1 MNRRLLALTAVMSL
15 GLAACEEERANV
27 NSPDYDSAYGFSLS
41 PSATNLPRGS
51 VRFLTTGAESVTVV
65 LQGLDSLAN
74 GAYTAWLGDSLG
86 TTFTRV
92 TGALSVVRTDTTF
105 DADGNPTPVPV
116 TIQLGD
122 RSSFRNGGQ
131 NQTFTWRFTR
141 AGSGIGAG
149 AMQHF
154 VLSVED
160 TDAATTLNATRRP
173 LFARRGDAA
182 LTSGARTPAL
192 IFGNYAADAAN
203 QYRFVAAIRGR
214 GHFRGP
220 VLQVTD
226 STLSRP
232 PMGYYYAMYTY
243 KRARGTTAGD
253 TLYLGRQA
261 SPYPNRALSQF
272 NADSI
277 ITDPANVVDLPRM
290 IIAGQTR
297 TSVDSIA
304 GFASSFPFKDYF
316 EVWVTLQ
323 NKASEE
329 GRMGPGRIAF
339 GVVPTVINL
348 GERQ

>member
-1 MNRRLLALTAVMSL
+1 MNRRLLALTAVLSL
-15 GLAACEEERANV
+15 GLAACDEERANV
-27 NSPDYDSAYGFSLS
+27 NEPDYDAAYGFSLS

-51 VRFLTTGAESVTVV
+51 VRFLTTGAESVTVT
-65 LQGLDSLAN
+65 LAGLDSLTS

-92 TGALSVVRTDTTF
+92 TGALSVVRADTTF
-105 DADGNPTPVPV
+105 DADGNPIPSPV

-141 AGSGIGAG
+141 AGSGVGTG

-154 VLSVED
+154 VLTIED
-160 TDAATTLNATRRP
+160 SDNATSINATRRP

-182 LTSGARTPAL
+182 LTAGARTPAL
-192 IFGNYAADAAN
+192 IFGNYAPLAAD
-203 QYRFVAAIRGR
+203 QYRFVASIRGR

-243 KRARGTTAGD
+243 KRARGAVAGD
-253 TLYLGRQA
+253 TLFLGRQA
-261 SPYPNRALSQF
+261 SPYPNRALSQY

-277 ITDPANVVDLPRM
+277 ITDPANVVDSPRM
-290 IIAGQTR
+290 IVAGQTR
-297 TSVDSIA
+297 TSVDTIP
-304 GFASSFPFKDYF
+304 GFASAFPYKDYF

-323 NKASEE
+323 NKASEP
-329 GRMGPGRIAF
+329 GRMGPGRMAF